1 MSEID
6 AIVAGAGIWGCTVA
20 RRLAEA
26 GKRVLVLE
34 KRPVVGGNVRCEI
47 DPATGI
53 EIHTYG
59 SHIFHTQ
66 IPEVWAWVNR
76 FVSFNGYQHK
86 VLARTRQSPSL
97 ELKLKNGGTY
107 FLPFGLSLVNQFF
120 GKNLTPAELPA
131 FLDQKTEIHS
141 TTKTSNYNLTN
152 RDILFEVFIKNYTSK
167 QWNKPPEEI
176 DPSIIRRVPVRNS
189 YDVNYF
195 NDYWQGI
202 PTEGYNALFERM
214 LSHDNITVW
223 CDSELVLADAT
234 STDSSRAVG
243 SQRETGVGTP
253 NRSKFCVRRKAS
265 ALQDL
270 PEVSNIYYSGPI
282 DALFN
287 YKHGALPWR
296 TLRFET
302 ERVPVAD
309 AQGTSVVNYVDADVP
324 FTRQHEFKHYHPEP
338 VGPLSQTASIKCG
351 RETILMRE
359 YSAAW
364 QPGDE
369 PYYPVNTAESA
380 ALLAKYEEEV
390 ELLNSTLNIHTS
402 KLIIGGRLG
411 QYKYFDMDKSILS
424 ALEVAI

>member
-1 MSEID
+1 MDNID
-6 AIVAGAGIWGCTVA
+6 FIVAGAGIWGCTVA

-26 GKRVLVLE
+26 NKRVLVLE
-34 KRPVVGGNVRCEI
+34 KRSVVGGNVRCEI

-86 VLARTRQSPSL
+86 VLACTRCTPEVKVRGSGEQRM
-97 ELKLKNGGTY
+97 Y
-107 FLPFGLSLVNQFF
+107 YLPLGLSLINKFF
-120 GKNLTPAELPA
+120 GVELKPGEVAAFMAEEKHSKAIFDA
-131 FLDQKTEIHS
+131 FF
-141 TTKTSNYNLTN
+141 
-152 RDILFEVFIKNYTSK
+152 RNYTSK
-167 QWNKPPEEI
+167 QWNKSPEEI
-176 DPSIIRRVPVRNS
+176 DPSIIRRVPVRNT

-202 PTEGYNALFERM
+202 PTEGYNALFDKM
-214 LSHDNITVW
+214 LDHPNITVK
-223 CDSELVLADAT
+223 T
-234 STDSSRAVG
+234 SCSLKLKLKNGGYEFFIFDEQTKA
-243 SQRETGVGTP
+243 GTP
-253 NRSKFCVRRKAS
+253 LYNYNSP
-265 ALQDL
+265 LQL
-270 PEVSNIYYSGPI
+270 YYSGPI
-282 DALFN
+282 DALFD

-338 VGPLSQTASIKCG
+338 IGPLSQAESIKSG
-351 RETILMRE
+351 KETILMRE
-359 YSAAW
+359 YSATW
-364 QPGDE
+364 KLGDE
-369 PYYPVNTAESA
+369 PYYPVNNAESV
-380 ALLAKYEEEV
+380 ALLAKYEKEV
-390 ELLNSTLNIHTS
+390 ELLNSSLNTHTS

-411 QYKYFDMDKSILS
+411 QYKYFDMDKSIAAALS
-424 ALEVAI
+424 LV